1 MSGDI
6 LVLFMRTKTW

>member
-6 LVLFMRTKTW
+6 LVLFVPSKML